1 MSRIVAFKA
10 DDSEQAELEAYMKAH
25 HFKNFPDFARF
36 AVFGYIQKH
45 PTGAHHP
52 VTGNP
57 RGRPPKRPVD
67 AKHEENGGN
76 PVPRS

>member
-1 MSRIVAFKA
+1 MSSIVAFKA

-52 VTGNP
+52 VTGKSP
-57 RGRPPKRPVD
+57 WKASEKTGRCQTRGKW
-67 AKHEENGGN
+67 GN
-76 PVPRS
+76 PVPR